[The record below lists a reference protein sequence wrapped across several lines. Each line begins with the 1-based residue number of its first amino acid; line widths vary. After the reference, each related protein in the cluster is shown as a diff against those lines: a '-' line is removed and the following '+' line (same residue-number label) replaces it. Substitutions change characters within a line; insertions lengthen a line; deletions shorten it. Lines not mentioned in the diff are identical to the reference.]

1 MTNLINTTRH
11 SDVPV
16 LPAQVEL
23 IEKELR
29 DLLQWASMQPLDV
42 RLQVFAL
49 LMQF

>member
-1 MTNLINTTRH
+1 VL
-11 SDVPV
+11 V

-42 RLQVFAL
+42 RLQVVAM
-49 LMQF
+49 LMQWLMRHGLGRSGW